1 MKQNIA
7 KLYSLHEQIDKL
19 KEDAHQFGLSTFGDA
34 FEHAGIDEDG
44 VMWVYEDCGHE
55 FDSDESFYDKEGE
68 EVE

>member
-19 KEDAHQFGLSTFGDA
+19 EEEAYQLGLSTFGDA
-34 FEHAGIDEDG
+34 FEGAGLIEG
-44 VMWVYEDCGHE
+44 LLCVYEDCGHE